1 MIELANVA
9 CSFSQRTLFLEMLS
23 LSIGK
28 KHRFVDET
36 NFVIRE
42 VFMMY
47 YIYSLQNI
55 LFL

>member
-1 MIELANVA
+1 MIELTNVA

-23 LSIGK
+23 LSIR

-42 VFMMY
+42 VSMMY
-47 YIYSLQNI
+47 YIYSLQNL